1 MFNWIIQWSLRNRLL
16 VVTAYVV
23 ILILGIFIVKRM
35 TLDVL
40 PEFAPPQVIIQT
52 QAPGL
57 SPEDVET
64 LITFRMEAA
73 VNGTPGVDVVRS
85 KSSAGLST
93 VIVVFEWGTDI
104 YTARQLVNER
114 LQEVREQFPPG
125 TETPVMLPITSA
137 VSWLV
142 KFALQSETV
151 SLLDLRTLCD
161 WDIRNRILAIRGVAS
176 VVCMGPGPKQ
186 YQVLL
191 SSKKLLRYNVT
202 VHDVREAVRQANRN
216 VPGGFLVVSGEE
228 YVVTGAGRIASL
240 DELKKTVVAEREGI
254 PITLDRVA
262 TAQFGPE
269 FPRGDAGYMG
279 KPAVIGTISKL
290 FGADTLT
297 VTYEVEQ
304 ALDDI
309 RRTLPSG
316 IEMHNQVFRQA
327 NFIESSITN
336 LRRALIEG
344 AVVVTIVVVFFLFNV
359 RASFI
364 TLTAMPLSLL
374 MGVLSLRIFGV
385 GINAM
390 TLGGLAVA
398 IGAVVDDAIIDV
410 ENIFR
415 RLRENRQKER
425 PNAPLRVVFNASR
438 EIRIPI
444 VYATLII
451 LVVFGPIFFFT
462 GVEGRIFTPLGLAF
476 TTSLFA
482 SLVVSVTL
490 TPVLCS
496 FLLTKTRA
504 AGNPEPERET
514 GTIRLLKAGYWRLLR
529 PGLHRPWA
537 VIIVSV
543 LLLGVSIGVIPF
555 LGRSFLPEFH
565 EGNYIL
571 AVTSLPGTS
580 LQESMRL
587 GYRITEMLRKYP
599 EVVSVS
605 QRAGRAELD
614 EDALPPNFME
624 FDILLHYGERDPEE
638 LIHAIR
644 EDLEKIPGVAVNLGQ
659 FIAHRLDE
667 VLSGIRAQIAI
678 KIYGP
683 DLDRLLEKG
692 QQVEGILGGIKGV
705 TDLQLE
711 QQIRV
716 PEVRIKVDRER
727 AARLG
732 LNAGDV
738 LETAQIAF
746 NGEVISQVIE
756 GQKSFDLF
764 LWFDEPSRR
773 DVRAMRNILIDAPGG
788 RKIPLSQLAEVAL
801 ENRPYFI
808 NRERVQRRIV
818 VQANVSGR
826 DLGSIIAE
834 AQQQIREQ
842 VDLAP
847 GYFVEYGGQFKS
859 QQEATRILFSYGAVA
874 VVVIFLLLFKAF
886 NSARAS
892 FLVMAN
898 LPLALIGGV
907 IAIAFTGGII
917 SVPSLIG
924 LIGVF
929 GIAARNGII
938 LVTHYRHLRA
948 EGHSREEVVV
958 EGSKERLAPVLM
970 TAAAAALGL
979 LPLVF
984 GDIAG
989 KELERPMAYVILGGL
1004 ATSTFLNMLVVP
1016 TLYLKWG
1023 WDSEDAWQRQLALD
1037 RGEFLDFQEP
1047 VHIRGGGTANH
1058 HERPSVREGDT

>member
-1 MFNWIIQWSLRNRLL
+1 MFNWIIQSSLKNRLL
-16 VVTAYVV
+16 VITAYVI
-23 ILILGIFIVKRM
+23 ILLAGIYVVQRM

-40 PEFAPPQVIIQT
+40 PEFAPPQVVIQT
-52 QAPGL
+52 QSPGL

-64 LITFRMEAA
+64 LITFRIETA
-73 VNGTPGVDVVRS
+73 VNGTPGVDLVRS

-93 VIVVFEWGTDI
+93 VIVVFGWGTDI
-104 YTARQLVNER
+104 FQARQLVNER
-114 LQEVREQFPPG
+114 LQEVKEQFPPG
-125 TETPVMLPITSA
+125 TESPVMLPITSA
-137 VSWLV
+137 VSWLI
-142 KFALQSETV
+142 KFSLQSDKV
-151 SLLDLRTLCD
+151 PLLDLRTLCD
-161 WDIRNRILAIRGVAS
+161 WDIRNRILAIPGIAS

-186 YQVLL
+186 YQILL
-191 SSKKLLRYNVT
+191 SSPKLLQYNIT
-202 VHDVREAVRQANRN
+202 VKEVVEALKETNRN
-216 VPGGFLVVSGEE
+216 VPGGFNVVSGQE
-228 YVVTGAGRIASL
+228 YVVTGVGRIASI
-240 DELKKTVVAEREGI
+240 ENLKKTVIAARDGVPIPLEQVAQ
-254 PITLDRVA
+254 VK
-262 TAQFGPE
+262 FGPE
-269 FPRGDAGYMG
+269 FPRGDSAFMG
-279 KPAVIGTISKL
+279 KPAIIGTVSKL

-297 VTYEVEQ
+297 VTYKVEE
-304 ALDDI
+304 ALNEI
-309 RRTLPSG
+309 RKTLPQG
-316 IEMHNQVFRQA
+316 VQLETQVFRQA

-374 MGVLSLRIFGV
+374 MGILILKVFGV

-415 RLRENRQKER
+415 RLRENRQK
-425 PNAPLRVVFNASR
+425 PNPEPSLKVIFNASR

-451 LVVFGPIFFFT
+451 LVVFGPIFFFS

-496 FLLTKTRA
+496 FLLIKHKAIQTDSVEEESLTVRKLKS
-504 AGNPEPERET
+504 GYER
-514 GTIRLLKAGYWRLLR
+514 ILLPALKR
-529 PGLHRPWA
+529 PAMVIVVA
-537 VIIVSV
+537 VV
-543 LLLGVSIGVIPF
+543 LLITSIATIPF
-555 LGRSFLPEFH
+555 LGQSFLPEFH
-565 EGNYIL
+565 EGNFIL
-571 AVTSLPGTS
+571 AVQSLPGTS
-580 LQESMRL
+580 LDESMRL
-587 GYRITEMLRKYP
+587 GYLITQKLRKYP

-605 QRAGRAELD
+605 QRAGRSELD
-614 EDALPPNFME
+614 EDAMPPNFME
-624 FDILLHYGERDPEE
+624 MDIQLRYGKRDPEE

-644 EDLEKIPGVAVNLGQ
+644 EDLEKIPGVGINLGQ

-678 KIYGP
+678 KIYGGN
-683 DLDRLLEKG
+683 LDQLLEKG
-692 QQVEGILGGIKGV
+692 KQVEGILAGISGV
-705 TDLQLE
+705 RDLQLE

-716 PEVRIKVDRER
+716 PEVRINVHREH

-732 LNAGDV
+732 LNSGDV

-746 NGEVISQVIE
+746 NGETISQVIE

-764 LWFDEPSRR
+764 LWFDEASRR
-773 DVRAMRNILIDAPGG
+773 DTQAMRGVLIDGHDG
-788 RKIPLSQLAEVAL
+788 VKVPLSQLADVSL

-818 VQANVSGR
+818 VQANVAGR
-826 DLGSIIAE
+826 DLGSVIAD
-834 AQQQIREQ
+834 AQAKIASQ
-842 VDLAP
+842 VKLP
-847 GYFVEYGGQFKS
+847 SGYFIEYGGQFES
-859 QQEATRILFSYGAVA
+859 QQQATRILISYGGVA
-874 VVVIFLLLFKAF
+874 VVLIFLLLYKAF

-892 FLVMAN
+892 FLIMAN

-907 IAIAFTGGII
+907 IAIFATGGIM

-924 LIGVF
+924 LISVF

-938 LVTHYRHLRA
+938 LVTHYHHLRA
-948 EGHSREEVVV
+948 EGLSPEAVVI

-970 TAAAAALGL
+970 TAAAAAFGL
-979 LPLVF
+979 LPLLF
-984 GDIAG
+984 GDLAG
-989 KELERPMAYVILGGL
+989 KELERPMAQVILGGL
-1004 ATSTFLNMLVVP
+1004 FTSTVLNMIVVP
-1016 TLYLKWG
+1016 VLYLKYG
-1023 WDSEDAWQRQLALD
+1023 WEKEEVFVRQLAIE
-1037 RGEFLDFQEP
+1037 RGEIFGVSEK
-1047 VHIRGGGTANH
+1047 
-1058 HERPSVREGDT
+1058 